1 MDLGPSFT
9 LHLYYIRSNT
19 FTAFS
24 QQILGYKL
32 LHALIWTTTKVTY
45 LATNNIFPL
54 KIYWENMVD
63 ISFLLFYSL

>member
-1 MDLGPSFT
+1 MEKKKRKKKEVSKGELRSSHQIQLTTGWMDPGPSFT

-32 LHALIWTTTKVTY
+32 LHALI
-45 LATNNIFPL
+45 
-54 KIYWENMVD
+54 
-63 ISFLLFYSL
+63 